1 MGNLSDLYPVVE
13 VDEQLS
19 RDAGRLC
26 AIADKAA
33 GGVDQAGIDDIDPLV
48 AAVADAYNEPVLM
61 QNVKDF
67 EKLGVAVETW

>member
-1 MGNLSDLYPVVE
+1 VE